1 MSKLLFGL
9 VLAFLSCCFSYA
21 GNYLY
26 WEELSDSSK
35 SETIKS
41 LNIDVNIE
49 KLYLHQISLSDDS
62 LSVVILDTLCV
73 LSEGNKRMLY
83 FYLMNDIIKHADG
96 ALSEILGGYCYRF
109 VVNAPDYVLAY
120 LSKNRKIASEYIT
133 LIAAELYYNDYTI
146 TDFKNL
152 ISSSVQNSE
161 YLQVFCKEIECKLMM
176 LNE

>member
-1 MSKLLFGL
+1 MSKLLFGF

-26 WEELSDSSK
+26 WEELSDSSI

-73 LSEGNKRMLY
+73 LSEVPGDSTWHHHPRGREMP
-83 FYLMNDIIKHADG
+83 
-96 ALSEILGGYCYRF
+96 R
-109 VVNAPDYVLAY
+109 
-120 LSKNRKIASEYIT
+120 R
-133 LIAAELYYNDYTI
+133 
-146 TDFKNL
+146 
-152 ISSSVQNSE
+152 
-161 YLQVFCKEIECKLMM
+161 
-176 LNE
+176 